1 MVLIAL
7 KLLLGWENEMKKR
20 SCYYDKICIEISI
33 YTKKALSYGNAKAWS
48 NKKDKAYRKIVPRG
62 KVFDRLHKQE
72 WGALTKLVNDI
83 STKWQKIKT

>member
-1 MVLIAL
+1 VVSLL
-7 KLLLGWENEMKKR
+7 KQELDLEIKMKKR

-83 STKWQKIKT
+83 STKWQKIET